1 VRTEVLPHQVLGF
14 ALVSFQ
20 AVEECSPTFDGQG
33 GRQTAGVARPAY
45 AQERTFNSN
54 QDNSIGYAGVY
65 RHEPRVTPLVVVGT
79 SQNQESLLVVK
90 DKCGAEWQ
98 MLIAWNRVQRPL
110 ALGGPGI
117 PDLKHMGI
125 ALHLRWLWFQRS
137 DPSKP
142 WAKMPIHEDTAT
154 MALFHASIQVRHG
167 NGKSIL
173 F

>member
-98 MLIAWNRVQRPL
+98 MLSCVESSPETACFR
-110 ALGGPGI
+110 GPWH
-117 PDLKHMGI
+117 PRFE
-125 ALHLRWLWFQRS
+125 A
-137 DPSKP
+137 
-142 WAKMPIHEDTAT
+142 
-154 MALFHASIQVRHG
+154 HG
-167 NGKSIL
+167 NSVAFAVVVVSEVGPL
-173 F
+173 